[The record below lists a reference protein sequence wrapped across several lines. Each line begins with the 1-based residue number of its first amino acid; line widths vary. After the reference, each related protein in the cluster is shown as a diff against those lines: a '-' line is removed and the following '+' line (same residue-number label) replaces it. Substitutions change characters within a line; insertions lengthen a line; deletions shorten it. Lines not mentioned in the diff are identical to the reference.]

1 MRKLK
6 QLTLSAQSRM
16 EKQIADLICYQNQ
29 FCFGRSVTAQTK
41 IRKKARPQMSTW
53 KEVILLLLNID
64 EIKITYI
71 VFLVPNGE
79 EKSRIYVLSESVL
92 FWQICNCPAE
102 D

>member
-1 MRKLK
+1 
-6 QLTLSAQSRM
+6 M
-16 EKQIADLICYQNQ
+16 EKKSADFICYRNQ

-79 EKSRIYVLSESVL
+79 EKSKIYVLSESVL
-92 FWQICNCPAE
+92 FWQICNCPAK